1 MKNLSFS
8 PILWLFLGRGGS
20 SPATDRRVNGPI
32 AIRSVA
38 PAEPPEVKLEAET
51 ETAVAA
57 PALPEKRETRK
68 RF

>member
-1 MKNLSFS
+1 MKTKFLANFVT
-8 PILWLFLGRGGS
+8 FLGRGGGPS
-20 SPATDRRVNGPI
+20 TVTDRRVNGPI

-38 PAEPPEVKLEAET
+38 PAEPPEVKLEAEM
-51 ETAVAA
+51 ETA